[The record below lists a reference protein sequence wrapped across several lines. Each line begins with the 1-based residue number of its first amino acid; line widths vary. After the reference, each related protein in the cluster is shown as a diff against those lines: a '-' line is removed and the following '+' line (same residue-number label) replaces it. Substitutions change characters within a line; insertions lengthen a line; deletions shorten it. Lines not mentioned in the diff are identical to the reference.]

1 MLDAVR
7 SRQQTHPPVHARELE
22 GLVLEDYEGNEVRL
36 GTLWRDRPVA
46 LIFLR
51 HYG

>member
-7 SRQQTHPPVHARELE
+7 VRQRTNPPVHARELE
-22 GLVLEDYEGNEVRL
+22 DVVLRDDQDRDVRL
-36 GTLWRDRPVA
+36 GDLWRDRPVV